1 MSHVPRDLASHIT
14 VASLRKQAK
23 RWLKD
28 IDAGDAEAAAR
39 FRQVYPGDKAP
50 TLREVQQALAR
61 ELDRPSWAALKQE
74 LDDRARSH
82 ADRVR
87 LFLEKSA
94 IRYMTAP
101 GSAQWNTYEPD
112 RPARGVH
119 AARLLS
125 RHPEIARDSIHTAVA
140 AGDVEAVRAFLARD
154 PSVADRPGGPDNWTP
169 LLRLAYTRLPL
180 DAASL
185 NAVDTARLL
194 LEHGASP
201 SASWSDSANPFTV
214 LTGAIGGGENSQP
227 AHPQAEALARLL
239 LARGVDPFDSQALY
253 NTSLGR
259 DDTFWLELL
268 WAESERRGEIGKWR
282 DPAQLGLDYLLG
294 NAVPDHPTRA
304 AWLLAHGAN
313 ANAVNRYSKEPVIK
327 HAMLNG
333 RQDLVDLLVRH
344 GAVVPALQPA
354 EILSAAVMRGDV
366 EEVTRLAR
374 EQPVLLRVPDPMYLA
389 AGRNDVRMVTLL
401 LDLGVPPDI
410 SAGHGQ
416 RPLHT
421 AASAGAVDVTA
432 LLVAR
437 GAEIDPIETRY
448 HSTPIGAANFHRRPD
463 VVALLAPHSRDIRG
477 LCFGGCTDR
486 LRELMTQDPL
496 LATRPSRGELPIFA
510 LPDEEGAAVDV
521 AELLLSFGADPRVR
535 NAAGLTPAEAAR
547 RRGLEDAAALLADR
561 E

>member
-1 MSHVPRDLASHIT
+1 MSHVPRDLAPHIT
-14 VASLRKQAK
+14 VESLRKQAK

-28 IDAGDAEAAAR
+28 IDAGDADAVAR
-39 FRQVYPGDKAP
+39 FRQLYPGDKAP

-101 GSAQWNTYEPD
+101 GTAQWNTYEPD
-112 RPARGVH
+112 RPARGVY

-169 LLRLAYTRLPL
+169 LLRLAYTRLPI
-180 DAASL
+180 DAASI
-185 NAVDTARLL
+185 NAVDIARLL
-194 LEHGASP
+194 LDHGASP
-201 SASWSDSANPFTV
+201 SASWSDSANAFTV
-214 LTGAIGGGENSQP
+214 LTGVIGGGEGSQP

-239 LARGVDPFDSQALY
+239 LARGVDPFDNQALY
-253 NTSLGR
+253 NTSLGP
-259 DDTFWLELL
+259 DDTFWLDLL
-268 WAESERRGEIGKWR
+268 WTESERRGETGKWR
-282 DPAQLGLDYLLG
+282 EPAQLGLDYLLG
-294 NAVPDHPTRA
+294 NAVPDQPTRA

-313 ANAVNRYSKEPVIK
+313 ANAMNRYSKEPVVK
-327 HAMLNG
+327 HALLAG

-344 GAVVPALQPA
+344 GATVPALRVA
-354 EILSAAVMRGDV
+354 EIFCAAVMRGDV

-374 EQPVLLRVPDPMYLA
+374 EHPILLRVPDPMYLA
-389 AGRNDVRMVTLL
+389 AGRNDVRIATLL
-401 LDLGVPPDI
+401 LDLGVSPDI
-410 SAGHGQ
+410 SAGHSQ

-421 AASAGAVDVTA
+421 AASAGAVDVAA
-432 LLVAR
+432 LLLAR

-448 HSTPIGAANFHRRPD
+448 NSTPIGAANFHNRPEDRRAAGAAQPRHPR
-463 VVALLAPHSRDIRG
+463 ALLR
-477 LCFGGCTDR
+477 R
-486 LRELMTQDPL
+486 LYGSSAR
-496 LATRPSRGELPIFA
+496 
-510 LPDEEGAAVDV
+510 AA
-521 AELLLSFGADPRVR
+521 
-535 NAAGLTPAEAAR
+535 
-547 RRGLEDAAALLADR
+547 
-561 E
+561 